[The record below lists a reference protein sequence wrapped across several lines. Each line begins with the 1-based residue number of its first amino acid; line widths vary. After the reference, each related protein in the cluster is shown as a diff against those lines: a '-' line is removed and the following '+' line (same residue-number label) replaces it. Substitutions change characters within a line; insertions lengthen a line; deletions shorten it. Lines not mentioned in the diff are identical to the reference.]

1 MDFVFFSNATSLV
14 SLLTNSVINTAIS
27 DTSILLLSIFTN
39 ITNDSCLFKSTVNKL
54 DLYNKLLIIDN
65 FINIIPHK
73 FENNK
78 SISPILN
85 SIHEVIIQIYTEL
98 STINTIIT
106 HHKNKFFHYYRTPDY
121 KKNINNIILF
131 KSILDT
137 RFDMLLKILNTIHF
151 LK

>member
-1 MDFVFFSNATSLV
+1 MDFIFFSNATTLV

-27 DTSILLLSIFTN
+27 DTSTLLLSMFTI
-39 ITNDSCLFKSTVNKL
+39 ITNDSCLFKATVNQL
-54 DLYNKLLIIDN
+54 DLYNKLLVIDN

-73 FENNK
+73 YENNK

-85 SIHEVIIQIYTEL
+85 SIHEIIIQIYSEL
-98 STINTIIT
+98 STINTIIIQ
-106 HHKNKFFHYYRTPDY
+106 HKNKYFHNYRTPHY

-131 KSILDT
+131 KSLLDT
-137 RFDMLLKILNTIHF
+137 RFDILLKILNTIHF